1 MLYTEIMCI
10 VFSLLTIYLCN
21 DAYKKGKISKRN
33 YTIVCICE
41 GFVAIGMLFLLFAL
55 NAL

>member
-1 MLYTEIMCI
+1 MLYYEIMCI

-21 DAYKKGKISKRN
+21 DEYKKGNMSKRN

-41 GFVAIGMLFLLFAL
+41 GFVAIGMLLFLVI
-55 NAL
+55 

>member
-1 MLYTEIMCI
+1 MLYFEIMCI

-21 DAYKKGKISKRN
+21 DEYKKGKMSKRN

-41 GFVAIGMLFLLFAL
+41 GFVAIGMLFLLL
-55 NAL
+55 L